1 MIHKNAKKNA
11 KKFSCEKC
19 DFYSNNKADYARHL
33 QTKKHNDT
41 NDTLNDTKKTL
52 HKCICGKAYKY
63 HTGLSRHKKTCT
75 YNPEEEN
82 ITMETNEIPTRNT
95 SELTTL
101 LMELIETNKDLKNE
115 IIELASKPRTVNNN
129 NQTNSFNLNN
139 FLNIQCRDAMN
150 LSQFIDEIQITF
162 QDLLY
167 LGNNGFVESFK
178 DIFIKKLKD
187 MHQTKR
193 PIHCTDQKRKA
204 CVVKEHDKWHKDDSD
219 EILFDAVDKVN
230 RKQINAFSQHA
241 KNRDKDYLADDTNL
255 ENNSKIIIEMC
266 GYNKKNADAIHKK
279 IKKHITDNASI
290 KKQLLE

>member
-1 MIHKNAKKNA
+1 METKSCKKVA
-11 KKFSCEKC
+11 TKYACEKC
-19 DFYSNNKADYARHL
+19 HFYSNNKHNYEKHL
-33 QTKKHNDT
+33 QTKKHFGNME
-41 NDTLNDTKKTL
+41 TKWKQKKS
-52 HKCICGKAYKY
+52 HMCPCGREYQTRSGLYK
-63 HTGLSRHKKTCT
+63 HKKTCT
-75 YNPEEEN
+75 YILEAEN
-82 ITMETNEIPTRNT
+82 ITMETNELPTRNT
-95 SELTTL
+95 SDLSAL
-101 LMELIETNKDLKNE
+101 LIELIETNKDLKNE

-167 LGNNGFVESFK
+167 LGNNGFVASFK
-178 DIFIKKLKD
+178 DLFVKKLKD

-204 CVVKEHDKWHKDDSD
+204 CVVKEDDRWHKDDSD

-230 RKQINAFSQHA
+230 RKQIHAFGQHA
-241 KNRDKDYLADDTNL
+241 KNRDKDYLDDDTNL

-266 GYNKKNADAIHKK
+266 GYNKKNAEAIHKK

>member
-1 MIHKNAKKNA
+1 MLT
-11 KKFSCEKC
+11 KKFEKVPHKFICKKC
-19 DFYSNNKADYARHL
+19 DYYTNRKSQYERHL
-33 QTKKHNDT
+33 QTKKHNT
-41 NDTLNDTKKTL
+41 YTYL
-52 HKCICGKAYKY
+52 HEDLQKGSYTCACGKSYK
-63 HTGLSRHKKTCT
+63 HRQSLNTHKKTCT
-75 YNPEEEN
+75 YNPPEQN
-82 ITMETNEIPTRNT
+82 IKLETSEIPTDTPTLT
-95 SELTTL
+95 S
-101 LMELIETNKDLKNE
+101 LMMKLIDTNEELKNE

-266 GYNKKNADAIHKK
+266 GYNKKNAEAIHKK